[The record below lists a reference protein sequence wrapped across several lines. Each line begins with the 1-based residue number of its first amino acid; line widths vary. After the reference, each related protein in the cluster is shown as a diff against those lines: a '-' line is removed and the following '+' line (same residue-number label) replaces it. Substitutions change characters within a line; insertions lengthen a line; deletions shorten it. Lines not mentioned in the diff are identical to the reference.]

1 MAASASQPEKELNMN
16 DIFVGV
22 KEWHCKNGHL
32 LGLVKRVKIEL
43 PDGMA
48 LHVSRLLLFRQ
59 AVDREAVNLEEIDVI
74 AAVEGTALEIR
85 CSVCG
90 EVRPWYIG
98 ADAMERLLEKI
109 APAPASATRVAE
121 TADGGLT
128 PPRLAPSQIK
138 NL

>member
-1 MAASASQPEKELNMN
+1 MN

-32 LGLVKRVKIEL
+32 LGLVKRVRIKL

-98 ADAMERLLEKI
+98 ADAMERLIEKI
-109 APAPASATRVAE
+109 
-121 TADGGLT
+121 GGT
-128 PPRLAPSQIK
+128 PPLASPPVPPRKAPGRCLQMGKHHLERGERGISR
-138 NL
+138 